1 MSIAMRVDNIC
12 PYTDSYRK
20 GATVMGMTDLQ
31 FKSYLRLLLR
41 TLETAVSKES
51 KEEIIAEIS
60 RLMHDLEDDLK
71 G

>member
-1 MSIAMRVDNIC
+1 
-12 PYTDSYRK
+12 
-20 GATVMGMTDLQ
+20 MGMTDLQ

-60 RLMHDLEDDLK
+60 KLMHDLEDDLN